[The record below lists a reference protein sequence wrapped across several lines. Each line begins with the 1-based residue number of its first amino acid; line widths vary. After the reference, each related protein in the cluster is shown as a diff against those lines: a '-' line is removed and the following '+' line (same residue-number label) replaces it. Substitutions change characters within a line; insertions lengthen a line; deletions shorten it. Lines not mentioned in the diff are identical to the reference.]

1 MLDTAR
7 CVSPVTF
14 SSNMLYACSI
24 LYRTKLP
31 FIVVMNKVDI
41 VDCGF
46 AVEWMRDFEAFHTA
60 LEQVLGVVWCGV
72 GGCLCQVGWYGRVP
86 VSGGVVWEGACVRWG
101 GVGGCLCQVGWY
113 GRVPVSGG
121 VVWGGACVRWGGMG
135 GCLCQV
141 G

>member
-72 GGCLCQVGWYGRVP
+72 
-86 VSGGVVWEGACVRWG
+86 VWEGACVRWG
-101 GVGGCLCQVGWY
+101 GVG
-113 GRVPVSGG
+113 
-121 VVWGGACVRWGGMG
+121 
-135 GCLCQV
+135 
-141 G
+141 

>member
-1 MLDTAR
+1 M
-7 CVSPVTF
+7 SPVTF

-72 GGCLCQVGWYGRVP
+72 
-86 VSGGVVWEGACVRWG
+86 VWE
-101 GVGGCLCQVGWY
+101 
-113 GRVPVSGG
+113 
-121 VVWGGACVRWGGMG
+121 GACVRWGGMG